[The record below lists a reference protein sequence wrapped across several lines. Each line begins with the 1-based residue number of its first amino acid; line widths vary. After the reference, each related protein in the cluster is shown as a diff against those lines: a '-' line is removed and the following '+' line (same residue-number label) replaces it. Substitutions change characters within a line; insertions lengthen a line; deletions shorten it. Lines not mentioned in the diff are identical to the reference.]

1 MRIQRTVLWWAL
13 LAVTGTAAGHE
24 SRPSGEVADRLLA
37 ALQRANGVPGMGASV
52 MHGDDVVWAGSVG
65 MQDVEAGTPVNAE
78 TVFRL
83 ASVSKL
89 VTATAAARLAER
101 GQLDLDAPVQPML
114 PWLTAPWAPLTS
126 RQLAAHTSGLP
137 HYQEVDAGRGAT
149 RYASVQD
156 AVKVFADRPLLTP
169 PGTAYGYSSWGYTL
183 LSAVVEARAGRP
195 FLDYVAEDV
204 APGLGI
210 GPDRTDEGG
219 ANVSRAYGFTD
230 GVAMRLPPH
239 DFSYTWG
246 GGGLS
251 ATPTSI
257 ARFGARV
264 LAGDVVSPATFA
276 SLQVPTPMADGR
288 TAGERGFSVGFGWR
302 TSRDPQGRPVAHHA
316 GVSLGARSA
325 LVLWPGEGVSASL
338 LSNASWV
345 SSIEQ
350 TTMVLASAFEAAAA
364 SADAPNCPVD
374 TTRYEAVFDGQ
385 AFTAAATFAVR
396 DGVCEGSL
404 ALPAGPLRT
413 WLNGFPQRDA
423 ESLVV
428 MALDGDGGMRRA
440 ALITPIGLHGLQPTA
455 QPKSFRVELATGRE
469 VDFTLR

>member
-1 MRIQRTVLWWAL
+1 MRIHRAVWWLAL

-24 SRPSGEVADRLLA
+24 SRPSGEVADRLLT
-37 ALQRANGVPGMGASV
+37 ALQRANGVPGMGAAV
-52 MHGDDVVWAGSVG
+52 MHGDKAVWTGSVG
-65 MQDVEAGTPVNAE
+65 MQDVEAGTPVNAD

-101 GQLDLDAPVQPML
+101 GQLDLDAPVQPLL
-114 PWLTAPWAPLTS
+114 PWLAASWAPISS

-137 HYQEVDAGRGAT
+137 HYQAVDEGRGGT
-149 RYASVQD
+149 RYPGVRD
-156 AVKVFADRPLLTP
+156 AVKVFAGRPLLSP
-169 PGTAYGYSSWGYTL
+169 PGTTYGYSSWGYTL

-195 FLDYVAEDV
+195 FLQYVSDEV

-210 GPDRTDEGG
+210 GPDRTDEGL

-230 GVAMRLPPH
+230 GVATRLPPH

-251 ATPTSI
+251 ATPASI

-264 LAGDVVSPATFA
+264 LAGEVVSPATFT
-276 SLQVPTPMADGR
+276 SLLAPTPMTDGKS
-288 TAGERGFSVGFGWR
+288 AGERGFDVGFGWR
-302 TSRDPQGRPVAHHA
+302 TSRDPQGRTVAHHA
-316 GVSLGARSA
+316 GVALGARSA
-325 LVLWPGEGVSASL
+325 LVLWPDTGASASL

-350 TTMVLASAFEAAAA
+350 TTMVLASVFEAAPARERVRA
-364 SADAPNCPVD
+364 CPVG
-374 TTRYEAVFDGQ
+374 TTRYVAVFDGQ
-385 AFTAAATFAVR
+385 VLAGDASFAVQ
-396 DGVCEGSL
+396 DGVCEGQLSL
-404 ALPAGPLRT
+404 PDGPLRA

-428 MALDGDGGMRRA
+428 MALDGDGGMGRA
-440 ALITPIGLHGLQPTA
+440 ALVTPIGLHLLQSTA
-455 QPKSFRVELATGRE
+455 EPGRFRVELATGRE
-469 VDFTLR
+469 VDFVLH

>member
-1 MRIQRTVLWWAL
+1 MRIHRTVWWLAL
-13 LAVTGTAAGHE
+13 LAVAGTAAGHE

-37 ALQRANGVPGMGASV
+37 ALQRANGVPGMGAAV
-52 MHGDDVVWAGSVG
+52 MHGDKAVWTGSVG
-65 MQDVEAGTPVNAE
+65 MQDVEAGTPVNAD

-114 PWLTAPWAPLTS
+114 PWLAAPWAPISS

-137 HYQEVDAGRGAT
+137 HYQAVDEGRGST
-149 RYASVQD
+149 RYPGVRD
-156 AVKVFADRPLLTP
+156 AVKVFAGRPLVSP

-195 FLDYVAEDV
+195 FLQYVSDEV

-210 GPDRTDEGG
+210 GPDRTDDGL

-230 GVAMRLPPH
+230 GVATRLPPH

-251 ATPTSI
+251 ATPASI

-264 LAGDVVSPATFA
+264 LTGEVVSPATFT
-276 SLQVPTPMADGR
+276 SLLTPTPMTDGK
-288 TAGERGFSVGFGWR
+288 TASDRVFDVGFGWR
-302 TSRDPQGRPVAHHA
+302 TSRDPQGRTVAHHA
-316 GVSLGARSA
+316 GVALGARSA
-325 LVLWPGEGVSASL
+325 LVLWPEQGVSASL

-350 TTMVLASAFEAAAA
+350 TTMVLAAVFEAAPA
-364 SADAPNCPVD
+364 SERVRPCPVS

-385 AFTAAATFAVR
+385 MVTGEATFVVR
-396 DGVCEGSL
+396 DGVCEGQL
-404 ALPAGPLRT
+404 TLPDGPLRT

-428 MALDGDGGMRRA
+428 MALDGDGGMGRA
-440 ALITPIGLHGLQPTA
+440 ALVTPIGLHLLQSTA
-455 QPKSFRVELATGRE
+455 APGRFRVELATGRE
-469 VDFTLR
+469 VEFALH